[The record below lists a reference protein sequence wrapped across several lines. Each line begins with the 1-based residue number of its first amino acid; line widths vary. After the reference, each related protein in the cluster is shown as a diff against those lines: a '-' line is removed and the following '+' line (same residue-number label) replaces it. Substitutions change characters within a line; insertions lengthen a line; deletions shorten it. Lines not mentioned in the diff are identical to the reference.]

1 MHDMI
6 YLWGDSIGKG
16 VIYNPERKRYCLA
29 QHRCSKELS
38 AAGLNLDNHAQMGAT
53 VLDGFED
60 FCQTETQ
67 PGSVVVIEF
76 GGNDCDLDWEQVAAE
91 PERFHDGKLS
101 LAAFREMLVTF
112 IRTARARQLHP
123 MLVTPPPLHAQRYF
137 AWVTRKADP
146 ARVLQYLGDV
156 EHIYRWQERY
166 AQAVR
171 DVAVQEQCP
180 LADIREVFL
189 EQRDFPHLICQ
200 DGIHPTEQGQELM
213 AKAILYSLPEYE
225 RALA

>member
-67 PGSVVVIEF
+67 PGSVAVIEF

-112 IRTARARQLHP
+112 IRTARARQTAP
-123 MLVTPPPLHAQRYF
+123 DAGNAAAAPRAAVFCVGDAQ
-137 AWVTRKADP
+137 
-146 ARVLQYLGDV
+146 G
-156 EHIYRWQERY
+156 
-166 AQAVR
+166 
-171 DVAVQEQCP
+171 
-180 LADIREVFL
+180 
-189 EQRDFPHLICQ
+189 
-200 DGIHPTEQGQELM
+200 
-213 AKAILYSLPEYE
+213 
-225 RALA
+225 

>member
-1 MHDMI
+1 
-6 YLWGDSIGKG
+6 
-16 VIYNPERKRYCLA
+16 
-29 QHRCSKELS
+29 
-38 AAGLNLDNHAQMGAT
+38 
-53 VLDGFED
+53 
-60 FCQTETQ
+60 
-67 PGSVVVIEF
+67 
-76 GGNDCDLDWEQVAAE
+76 
-91 PERFHDGKLS
+91 
-101 LAAFREMLVTF
+101 MLVTF

-137 AWVTRKADP
+137 AWVTRTVDP